1 MISKPV
7 IVRGREYKCRIS
19 EMHLKLRDQQL
30 KTIMY
35 VCIYIHIYREK
46 DRETAIL
53 KLHGHCKP
61 KVYNRYSHKKGGGI
75 QT

>member
-1 MISKPV
+1 
-7 IVRGREYKCRIS
+7 
-19 EMHLKLRDQQL
+19 MHLKLRDQQL